1 MEMRAIED
9 IEDVGE
15 DLTHKIPPIAFSLS
29 DSVLHSH
36 CSSCFHPLNNPNKFP
51 PLHPNTNTPIDPNSI
66 PNIFYCSQICSSLDS
81 HTHFFSGEFHLFS
94 IIQSQPNILNTTTTT
109 DIRTA
114 LRLLFF
120 FEKFGFLSTNGRIC
134 GLLSNIE
141 KFENEDDDDE
151 EDEILGRIKEGG
163 RLMEM
168 ARRMRDGGVRGV
180 YELKE
185 DNLVEEI
192 VLGQVLMN
200 SVEVQGYED
209 CYLGNAIYGP
219 NFSWINHSCSPN
231 ACYRFLLSGSE
242 LVKEY
247 DDSKL
252 RIEAAGDET
261 VLKTWVCDESKFN
274 NGICGYGPRMVVR
287 STKPIKKGEEVCITY
302 TDLLQPT
309 AIRRSELWSK
319 YRFYCCCL
327 RCSLSPPTYIDN
339 LLQESASVHL
349 KESKTFSTEAYEEL
363 ADRMDDII
371 SDYLSVGNPKSCCEK
386 LENILNGF
394 KEEQLKEEPSQQN
407 FKLHP
412 LHHLSIN
419 AYITLA
425 SAYKIR
431 ANNLSAFHS
440 EIDDHISEVFEL
452 SKISAAYYILLAGVT
467 HHLFLS
473 ESSLIPVAAHFWI
486 NAGESL
492 LNLVRSLTPK
502 TAVLN
507 SSSKISN
514 KCRSKCML
522 MDRLDY
528 DLGSYISRSKPRRLD
543 FIDISSSFLA
553 CVSNIMPTIWH
564 FLINTHHHCYFKY
577 IKDPIDFSLLGII
590 SSTKLIEAQTLLGT
604 TDSSCVHRRCI
615 IFEDTGGGGGVDKQR
630 SNIAQLGIHC
640 LLYGE
645 FLASI
650 CYSSDCYL
658 NKYVRNLLFDNRWI

>member
-1 MEMRAIED
+1 MEMRAAED
-9 IEDVGE
+9 IEDIGE
-15 DLTHKIPPIAFSLS
+15 DLTHQIPPIAFSLS
-29 DSVLHSH
+29 DSFLHSH
-36 CSSCFHPLNNPNKFP
+36 CSSCFHQLNNPNKFP
-51 PLHPNTNTPIDPNSI
+51 PLHPNNNNPIDPNSI

-81 HTHFFSGEFHLFS
+81 HTHFFSGEFHLFF
-94 IIQSQPNILNTTTTT
+94 IIQSQPNILSHTTTTT

-120 FEKFGFLSTNGRIC
+120 FENFGFLSSNGRIC
-134 GLLSNIE
+134 GLLSNLE
-141 KFENEDDDDE
+141 KFENEGDDDE

-163 RLMEM
+163 RLMAM
-168 ARRMRDGGVRGV
+168 ARRMRDGGFNGE
-180 YELKE
+180 YKMKE
-185 DNLVEEI
+185 DSLIEEI

-200 SVEVQGYED
+200 SVEVQGDEE

-219 NFSWINHSCSPN
+219 IFSWINHSCSPN

-242 LVKEY
+242 LVKEI
-247 DDSKL
+247 DGSKL

-261 VLKTWVCDESKFN
+261 V
-274 NGICGYGPRMVVR
+274 
-287 STKPIKKGEEVCITY
+287 
-302 TDLLQPT
+302 
-309 AIRRSELWSK
+309 AIRCSELWSK
-319 YRFYCCCL
+319 YRFNCCCL
-327 RCSLSPPTYIDN
+327 RCNSSPPTYIDN

-349 KESKTFSTEAYEEL
+349 KESNTYSQEAYEEL

-371 SDYLSVGNPKSCCEK
+371 SDYLSVGNPESCCEK

-394 KEEQLKEEPSQQN
+394 KEEHLKEEPSLQN

-419 AYITLA
+419 GYIALA

-431 ANNLSAFHS
+431 ANNLLALHS
-440 EIDDHISEVFEL
+440 GIGDHDSEAFEL
-452 SKISAAYYILLAGVT
+452 SKTSAAYYILLAGVT

-502 TAVLN
+502 TAGFD
-507 SSSKISN
+507 SSSKISD
-514 KCRSKCML
+514 KCRSQCML
-522 MDRLDY
+522 MDRLDC
-528 DLGSYISRSKPRRLD
+528 DLGSDISRSKPRQLE
-543 FIDISSSFLA
+543 FIDITSSFLA
-553 CVSNIMPTIWH
+553 CVSNIMPKVWH
-564 FLINTHHHCYFKY
+564 LLINTHHHCYFKY
-577 IKDPIDFSLLGII
+577 IKDPMDFSLL
-590 SSTKLIEAQTLLGT
+590 SSPKLIESQTLLGN

-615 IFEDTGGGGGVDKQR
+615 IFEDTGGGVDKQR

-658 NKYVRNLLFDNRWI
+658 NTYVRNLLFDNR

>member
-1 MEMRAIED
+1 MEMRALED
-9 IEDVGE
+9 IEDIGE
-15 DLTHKIPPIAFSLS
+15 DLTHRIPPIAFSLS
-29 DSVLHSH
+29 ESFLHSH

-51 PLHPNTNTPIDPNSI
+51 PLHTNNNNPIDPNSI
-66 PNIFYCSQICSSLDS
+66 PSIFYCSQICSSLDS

-120 FEKFGFLSTNGRIC
+120 FEKFGFLSTKGRIC

-151 EDEILGRIKEGG
+151 ILGRIKEGG
-163 RLMEM
+163 RLMAM
-168 ARRMRDGGVRGV
+168 ARRIRDGGVSGV

-185 DNLVEEI
+185 NNLVEEI
-192 VLGQVLMN
+192 VLGQILMN
-200 SVEVQGYED
+200 SVEVQGDEE

-219 NFSWINHSCSPN
+219 IFSWINHSCSPN
-231 ACYRFLLSGSE
+231 GCYQFLLSGSE
-242 LVKEY
+242 LVKEF

-252 RIEAAGDET
+252 QIEAAGDET
-261 VLKTWVCDESKFN
+261 VLETWVCDEGKFN

-319 YRFYCCCL
+319 YHFYCCCL
-327 RCSLSPPTYIDN
+327 RCSSSPPTYIDN
-339 LLQESASVHL
+339 LLQESASDHL
-349 KESKTFSTEAYEEL
+349 KESKTFSKEAYEEL
-363 ADRMDDII
+363 ADHMDDII
-371 SDYLSVGNPKSCCEK
+371 SEYLSVGNPKSCCEK
-386 LENILNGF
+386 LEDILKGF
-394 KEEQLKEEPSQQN
+394 QEEEPSQQN

-412 LHHLSIN
+412 LYHLSIN
-419 AYITLA
+419 AYIALA

-431 ANNLSAFHS
+431 ANSLLALHS
-440 EIDDHISEVFEL
+440 GIGDHVSEAFEL
-452 SKISAAYYILLAGVT
+452 SKNSAAYYILLAGVT
-467 HHLFLS
+467 HHLFLF

-502 TAVLN
+502 TAGLN
-507 SSSKISN
+507 FSSKI
-514 KCRSKCML
+514 RDKCML
-522 MDRLDY
+522 MDRLGY
-528 DLGSYISRSKPRRLD
+528 DLGSDISRSKPRRLE
-543 FIDISSSFLA
+543 FIDITSSFLA
-553 CVSNIMPTIWH
+553 CVSNIMPTVWH
-564 FLINTHHHCYFKY
+564 FLIDTHHHCYFKY
-577 IKDPIDFSLLGII
+577 IKDPMDFSLLGII
-590 SSTKLIEAQTLLGT
+590 SSTKLIESQTLLGN
-604 TDSSCVHRRCI
+604 TDSSCVHRRCSV
-615 IFEDTGGGGGVDKQR
+615 FEDTAGGVDKQT
-630 SNIAQLGIHC
+630 SNVAQLGIHC